1 MATYRKLPSGRWQAR
16 VSRDGKES
24 SIGTFRTKKE
34 AEIAANK
41 IEERIYYG
49 QTLNDRNMMF
59 EDIANE
65 WLHEH
70 KKPNVKTSTY
80 DQLEVIVRLHIV
92 PYFKGMKI
100 MTVKRNDIKKWLD
113 GFDEYS
119 YGARIKYLS
128 VMKGIFHYATHELEV
143 LEKNPCDRLKV
154 PAKDKMALNTETKY
168 YSLEELNELL
178 DYMKEY
184 KHQRFEDYQIYYT
197 LMYFLSRTGL
207 RISEALALTWDDI
220 EGNKVTV
227 DKQTRRD
234 HNNKVSLTTL
244 KNTSSYR
251 VISVE
256 DDVLK
261 VLKKFKLRQN
271 ELTLSRKDFYSNS
284 NGVIFHNYL
293 GNYLTPS
300 TVRETIQRYCE
311 QAGVEY
317 KGTHVFRHTHAV
329 LLLESGASI
338 KFVSKRLGHK
348 SIKTTADTY
357 LDITAK
363 IEEDELK
370 KFAEYTKRA
379 DHPN

>member
-16 VSRDGKES
+16 VSRDGKEG

-41 IEERIYYG
+41 VEERIYYG
-49 QTLNDRNMMF
+49 QTLNDRNMLF
-59 EDIANE
+59 KDVANE
-65 WLHEH
+65 WLQEH
-70 KKPNVKTSTY
+70 KKPNVKTSTF

-92 PYFKGMKI
+92 PYFEQMKI
-100 MTVKRNDIKKWLD
+100 MRIKRGDIKGWI
-113 GFDEYS
+113 GEFEGYS

-128 VMKGIFHYATHELEV
+128 VLKGIFHYATHELEI
-143 LEKNPCDRLKV
+143 LEKNPCDRLQV
-154 PAKDKMALNTETKY
+154 PAQDKMAIQTETKY
-168 YSLEELNELL
+168 YSLEELNKLL
-178 DYMKEY
+178 DFMKGY
-184 KHQRFEDYQIYYT
+184 KHQRFEGYQIYYT

-220 EGNKVTV
+220 EGNKITV

-234 HNNKVSLTTL
+234 DNNRITLTTL

-256 DDVLK
+256 EDVLRI
-261 VLKKFKLRQN
+261 LRKFKLKQN
-271 ELTLSRKDFYSNS
+271 ELILSRKEFHSNPD
-284 NGVIFHNYL
+284 GIIFQNYL

-300 TVRETIQRYCE
+300 TVRDGIRDYCE
-311 QAGVEY
+311 LAGVDY

-329 LLLESGASI
+329 LLLEAGASI
-338 KFVSKRLGHK
+338 KFVSQRLGHK
-348 SIKTTADTY
+348 TIKTTADTY
-357 LDITAK
+357 LDITEK

-370 KFAEYTKRA
+370 KFASYTKRA